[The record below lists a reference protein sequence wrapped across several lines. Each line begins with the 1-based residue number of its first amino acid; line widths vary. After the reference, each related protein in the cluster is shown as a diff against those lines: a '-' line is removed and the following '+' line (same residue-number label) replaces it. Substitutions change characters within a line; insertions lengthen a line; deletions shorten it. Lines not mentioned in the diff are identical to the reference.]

1 MAFTATSVRKKRNVH
16 IKRFI
21 SIAAKGHAY
30 YYKVMLKI
38 FIFASGMEK
47 FLARRLYGRDEGVKG
62 GSRPAIIIATAGI
75 AVGLAVMILTLAVT
89 RGFKSQIRDK
99 VMGFSQHITVTNSF
113 VGMGVVEDPVTCTD
127 SIFRALTDQELVER
141 VQPYVNKPCIIRT
154 EEAFHGFMLKGI
166 NADYDRTFLN
176 QYMQEGGFP
185 ELQDSIGSNW
195 IILSRT
201 IADMLGLEVGSRA
214 DVYFM
219 QNQVRIRR
227 LTVTGIYETGFLEY
241 DRMFG
246 ISELALMQRLNEW
259 SADEYTGLEIR
270 LTDYHR
276 IDEGYGQVRDVMNE
290 LEKINDED
298 YLVQTMYDTHSGLFA
313 WLDVLDLNV
322 WIILA
327 LMLGIA
333 GFTMISGLL
342 IIIFER
348 TATIGTL
355 KSLGASNK
363 TVRRVFL
370 RLASYIIIKGM
381 VIGNVAGIAICLVQ
395 QWFRIIPLDP
405 ANYYLDSVP
414 MQVGLGWLIILNVVM
429 FILSMLMM
437 LIPSAVISRIVP
449 SKSIR
454 FE

>member
-1 MAFTATSVRKKRNVH
+1 
-16 IKRFI
+16 
-21 SIAAKGHAY
+21 
-30 YYKVMLKI
+30 
-38 FIFASGMEK
+38 MEK

-75 AVGLAVMILTLAVT
+75 AVGLMVMILTMSVT
-89 RGFKSQIRDK
+89 RGFKCQIRDK
-99 VMGFSQHITVTNSF
+99 VMGFSQHITVTNTY
-113 VGMGVVEDPVTCTD
+113 VGMGIIEDPVTCTD
-127 SIFRALTDQELVER
+127 SAFKALSNLELVER
-141 VQPYVNKPCIIRT
+141 VQPFVNKPCIVRT
-154 EEAFHGFMLKGI
+154 DEAFHGFMLKGI
-166 NADYDRTFLN
+166 DANYDRTFLN
-176 QYMQEGGFP
+176 QYMLEGGFP
-185 ELQDSIGSNW
+185 ELQDSLGSNW

-201 IADMLGLEVGSRA
+201 IADMLGLEVGSKA

-246 ISELALMQRLNEW
+246 VSELALLQRLNEW
-259 SADEYTGLEIR
+259 TPDEYTGLEIR
-270 LTDYHR
+270 LKDYQR
-276 IDEGYGQVRDVMNE
+276 IDDGYSQVRGVMNE
-290 LEKINDED
+290 LESINDED

-355 KSLGASNK
+355 KSMGASNS
-363 TVRRVFL
+363 TVRKVFL

-381 VIGNVAGIAICLVQ
+381 AIGNVVGIVICFVQ
-395 QWFRIIPLDP
+395 QWFHIIPLDP

-414 MQVGLGWLIILNVVM
+414 MQIGLGWLIILNVVM

>member
-1 MAFTATSVRKKRNVH
+1 
-16 IKRFI
+16 
-21 SIAAKGHAY
+21 
-30 YYKVMLKI
+30 
-38 FIFASGMEK
+38 
-47 FLARRLYGRDEGVKG
+47 
-62 GSRPAIIIATAGI
+62 
-75 AVGLAVMILTLAVT
+75 MILTLAIT

-99 VMGFSQHITVTNSF
+99 VMGFSQHITVTNSR
-113 VGMGVVEDPVTCTD
+113 VGLGVVEDPVTCTD
-127 SIFRALTDQELVER
+127 ASMDSLLEQDLVVR
-141 VQPYVNKPCIIRT
+141 VQPYINKPCIIRT
-154 EEAFHGFMLKGI
+154 DEAFHGFMLKGI
-166 NADYDRTFLN
+166 GPDYDRTFLN
-176 QYMQEGGFP
+176 SYMVRGGFP
-185 ELQDSIGSNW
+185 EPQDSLGNNW
-195 IILSRT
+195 VILSKT
-201 IADMLGLEVGSRA
+201 IADMLGLDVGSKA

-246 ISELALMQRLNEW
+246 ISELRLLQRLNDWEPYEF
-259 SADEYTGLEIR
+259 SGLEIG
-270 LTDYHR
+270 LKSVNDV
-276 IDEGYGQVRDVMNE
+276 DDGYSQVREVMNDIE
-290 LEKINDED
+290 AQTGED
-298 YLVQTMYDTHSGLFA
+298 YLVRTLYDTHSGLFA
-313 WLDVLDLNV
+313 WLEVLDLNV

-363 TVRRVFL
+363 TVRKIFL
-370 RLASYIIIKGM
+370 RLASYIILKGM
-381 VIGNVAGIAICLVQ
+381 LIGNAVGIVLCLVQ
-395 QWFRIIPLDP
+395 QWFHLLPLDP

-414 MQVGLGWLIILNVVM
+414 MQLGAGWLIILNVTM
-429 FILSMLMM
+429 FLLSMLMM
-437 LIPSAVISRIVP
+437 LLPSAVISRIVP

>member
-1 MAFTATSVRKKRNVH
+1 
-16 IKRFI
+16 
-21 SIAAKGHAY
+21 
-30 YYKVMLKI
+30 
-38 FIFASGMEK
+38 MEK

-75 AVGLAVMILTLAVT
+75 AVGLMVMILTMSVT

-99 VMGFSQHITVTNSF
+99 VMGFSQHITVTNTY
-113 VGMGVVEDPVTCTD
+113 VGMGIVEDPVTCTD
-127 SIFRALTDQELVER
+127 SAFKVLSDLELVER
-141 VQPYVNKPCIIRT
+141 VQPFVNKPCIVRT
-154 EEAFHGFMLKGI
+154 DEAFHGFMLKGI
-166 NADYDRTFLN
+166 DANYDRTFLN

-185 ELQDSIGSNW
+185 ELQDSLGSNW

-201 IADMLGLEVGSRA
+201 IADMLGLKVGSKA

-246 ISELALMQRLNEW
+246 VSELALLQRLNEW
-259 SADEYTGLEIR
+259 TPDEYTGLEIR
-270 LTDYHR
+270 LKDYQR
-276 IDEGYGQVRDVMNE
+276 IDDGYSQVRGVMNE
-290 LEKINDED
+290 LESINDED

-355 KSLGASNK
+355 KSMGASNS
-363 TVRRVFL
+363 TVRKVFL

-381 VIGNVAGIAICLVQ
+381 AIGNVVGIVICFVQ
-395 QWFRIIPLDP
+395 QWFHIIPLDP

-414 MQVGLGWLIILNVVM
+414 MQIGLGWLIILNVVM

>member
-1 MAFTATSVRKKRNVH
+1 MHTLAKCVHVFAVKQAKIAFLYTVDNHFELSSRSV
-16 IKRFI
+16 
-21 SIAAKGHAY
+21 
-30 YYKVMLKI
+30 
-38 FIFASGMEK
+38 MER
-47 FLARRLYGRDEGVKG
+47 FLAKRLYGRDEGVKG

-99 VMGFSQHITVTNSF
+99 VMGFSQHITVTNEY
-113 VGMGVVEDPVTCTD
+113 VGMGIVEDPLICTD
-127 SIFRALTDQELVER
+127 STFNALLGQELIER
-141 VQPYVNKPCIIRT
+141 VQPYVNKPCIVRT
-154 EEAFHGFMLKGI
+154 DEAFHGFMLKGI
-166 NADYDRTFLN
+166 NQDYDRTFLN
-176 QYMQEGGFP
+176 SYMVRGGFP
-185 ELQDSIGSNW
+185 EPGDSVGNNW
-195 IILSRT
+195 IVLSRS
-201 IADMLGLEVGSRA
+201 IADMLGLDVGARA

-219 QNQVRIRR
+219 QSQVRMRR

-246 ISELALMQRLNEW
+246 VSELRLLQRLNEW
-259 SADEYTGLEIR
+259 DADEYSGLEIR
-270 LTDYHR
+270 LTDYRR
-276 IDEGYGQVRDVMNE
+276 IDEGYGQVRDVINRLEETTNE
-290 LEKINDED
+290 DF
-298 YLVQTMYDTHSGLFA
+298 LVQTMYDTHSGLFA

-322 WIILA
+322 WIILT

-363 TVRRVFL
+363 TVRKIFL

-381 VIGNVAGIAICLVQ
+381 VIGNVSAIIICLIQ
-395 QWFRIIPLDP
+395 QWFHVLPLDP

-414 MQVGLGWLIILNVVM
+414 MQLGLDWLVILNVVM
-429 FILSMLMM
+429 FVLSMLMM

>member
-1 MAFTATSVRKKRNVH
+1 
-16 IKRFI
+16 
-21 SIAAKGHAY
+21 
-30 YYKVMLKI
+30 
-38 FIFASGMEK
+38 MEK

-62 GSRPAIIIATAGI
+62 GSRPAIIIATTGI
-75 AVGLAVMILTLAVT
+75 AVGLVVMILTLAVT
-89 RGFKSQIRDK
+89 RGFKSQVRDK
-99 VMGFSQHITVTNSF
+99 VMGFSQHITVTNYYAGLST
-113 VGMGVVEDPVTCTD
+113 VEDPVPCTD
-127 SIFRALTDQELVER
+127 STMYALLSQSLIER
-141 VQPYVNKPCIIRT
+141 VQPYVSKPCIIRT
-154 EEAFHGFMLKGI
+154 QEAFHGFMLKGI

-176 QYMQEGGFP
+176 RYMVRGGFP
-185 ELQDSIGSNW
+185 QPQDSLGNNW
-195 IILSRT
+195 IVLSRA
-201 IADMLGLEVGSRA
+201 IADMLGLDVDAKA

-219 QNQVRIRR
+219 QDQVRIRR

-246 ISELALMQRLNEW
+246 ITELQLLQRLNGWEPY
-259 SADEYTGLEIR
+259 EYSGLEIG
-270 LTDYHR
+270 LTDVR
-276 IDEGYGQVRDVMNE
+276 KVDDGYGQVRDVINV
-290 LEKINDED
+290 LEKQTDESF
-298 YLVQTMYDTHSGLFA
+298 LVQTLYDTHSGLFA

-363 TVRRVFL
+363 TVRGVFM
-370 RLASYIIIKGM
+370 RLASFIILKGM
-381 VIGNVAGIAICLVQ
+381 VIGNLVGVIICLVQ
-395 QWFRIIPLDP
+395 QWFHIIPLDP

-414 MQVGLGWLIILNVVM
+414 MQLGAGWFIILNIVM
-429 FILSMLMM
+429 FLLSMLMM
-437 LIPSAVISRIVP
+437 LIPCAVISRIVP

>member
-1 MAFTATSVRKKRNVH
+1 
-16 IKRFI
+16 
-21 SIAAKGHAY
+21 
-30 YYKVMLKI
+30 
-38 FIFASGMEK
+38 MEK

-99 VMGFSQHITVTNSF
+99 VMGFSQHITVTNLR
-113 VGMGVVEDPVTCTD
+113 VGMGTVEEPVPCTD
-127 SIFRALTDQELVER
+127 STFQALLSLSLVER
-141 VQPYVNKPCIIRT
+141 VQPYVSDPCIVRT
-154 EEAFHGFMLKGI
+154 SEAFHGFILKGV
-166 NADYDRTFLN
+166 NEAYDRSFLN
-176 QYMQEGGFP
+176 QYMIQGGFP
-185 ELQDSIGSNW
+185 QPQDSLGNNW

-201 IADMLGLEVGSRA
+201 ISDMLGLEVGSKA

-219 QNQVRIRR
+219 QGQVRLRR

-246 ISELALMQRLNEW
+246 VTELLLLQRLNDWEPY
-259 SADEYTGLEIR
+259 EYSGLEIG
-270 LTDYHR
+270 LTDFHKT
-276 IDEGYGQVRDVMNE
+276 DEGYLQVRDAMDS
-290 LEKINDED
+290 LEEQTDED

-313 WLDVLDLNV
+313 WLDVLDMNV

-355 KSLGASNK
+355 KSLGASNNV
-363 TVRRVFL
+363 VRGIFM
-370 RLASYIIIKGM
+370 RLASYIILKGM
-381 VIGNVAGIAICLVQ
+381 VIGNLAGLLICLVQ
-395 QWFRIIPLDP
+395 QWFHIVPLDP

-414 MQVGLGWLIILNVVM
+414 MQVGLGWLVILNVVM
-429 FILSMLMM
+429 FVLSMLMM
-437 LIPSAVISRIVP
+437 LIPSAVISRILP

>member
-1 MAFTATSVRKKRNVH
+1 
-16 IKRFI
+16 
-21 SIAAKGHAY
+21 
-30 YYKVMLKI
+30 
-38 FIFASGMEK
+38 MEK

-75 AVGLAVMILTLAVT
+75 AVGLAVMIMTMAVT

-99 VMGFSQHITVTNSF
+99 VMGFSQHITVTNSR
-113 VGMGVVEDPVTCTD
+113 VGMGAVEDPIVCTD
-127 SIFRALTDQELVER
+127 STFNALLGQELIVK

-154 EEAFHGFMLKGI
+154 DEAFHGFMLKGI

-176 QYMQEGGFP
+176 SYMLCGGFP
-185 ELQDSIGSNW
+185 EHLDSLGSNW
-195 IILSRT
+195 IVLSRS
-201 IADMLGLEVGSRA
+201 IADMLGLEVGSKV

-219 QNQVRIRR
+219 QSQVRIRR

-246 ISELALMQRLNEW
+246 ISELSLLQRLNDW
-259 SADEYTGLEIR
+259 TIDEYSGLEIGLSDTR
-270 LTDYHR
+270 R
-276 IDEGYGQVRDVMNE
+276 IDEGYGQVRDVINE
-290 LEKINDED
+290 LENNTNEA
-298 YLVQTMYDTHSGLFA
+298 YLVQTIYDTHSGLFA

-327 LMLGIA
+327 LMMGIA

-355 KSLGASNK
+355 KSMGASNK
-363 TVRRVFL
+363 TVRAVFM

-381 VIGNVAGIAICLVQ
+381 VIGNVAAIVICLVQ
-395 QWFRIIPLDP
+395 QWFHIIPLDP

-414 MQVGLGWLIILNVVM
+414 MQVGIGWLAILNVVM

>member
-1 MAFTATSVRKKRNVH
+1 MTVLSLITIWCGAVSPF
-16 IKRFI
+16 
-21 SIAAKGHAY
+21 
-30 YYKVMLKI
+30 
-38 FIFASGMEK
+38 
-47 FLARRLYGRDEGVKG
+47 RR
-62 GSRPAIIIATAGI
+62 
-75 AVGLAVMILTLAVT
+75 
-89 RGFKSQIRDK
+89 
-99 VMGFSQHITVTNSF
+99 
-113 VGMGVVEDPVTCTD
+113 
-127 SIFRALTDQELVER
+127 
-141 VQPYVNKPCIIRT
+141 
-154 EEAFHGFMLKGI
+154 
-166 NADYDRTFLN
+166 
-176 QYMQEGGFP
+176 
-185 ELQDSIGSNW
+185 
-195 IILSRT
+195 ILSATTWIVLSRS
-201 IADMLGLEVGSRA
+201 IADMLGLDVGSRA

-219 QNQVRIRR
+219 QNQVRMRR

-246 ISELALMQRLNEW
+246 ICELALLQRINEW
-259 SADEYTGLEIR
+259 SPDEYSGIEIR
-270 LTDYHR
+270 LNDASRMDY
-276 IDEGYGQVRDVMNE
+276 GYGQVREVLVE
-290 LEKINDED
+290 LEKKTGED

-355 KSLGASNK
+355 KSMGASNGC
-363 TVRRVFL
+363 VRSIFM

-381 VIGNVAGIAICLVQ
+381 VIGTVVGILICLVQ
-395 QWFRIIPLDP
+395 QWFHLIPLDP

-414 MQVGLGWLIILNVVM
+414 MQVGLGWLVILNVVM

-437 LIPSAVISRIVP
+437 PIPCAVISRIVP

>member
-1 MAFTATSVRKKRNVH
+1 
-16 IKRFI
+16 
-21 SIAAKGHAY
+21 
-30 YYKVMLKI
+30 
-38 FIFASGMEK
+38 MEK

-75 AVGLAVMILTLAVT
+75 AVGLAVMILTLAIT

-99 VMGFSQHITVTNSF
+99 VMGFSQHITVTNSR
-113 VGMGVVEDPVTCTD
+113 VGLGVIEDPVVCMD
-127 SIFRALTDQELVER
+127 STIDALLDKSVIVH
-141 VQPYVNKPCIIRT
+141 VQPYVNIPCIIRT
-154 EEAFHGFMLKGI
+154 QEAFHGFMLKGI
-166 NADYDRTFLN
+166 GADYDRTFLSH
-176 QYMQEGGFP
+176 YMLRGGFP
-185 ELQDSIGSNW
+185 EPQDSLGNNW
-195 IILSRT
+195 IVLSRN
-201 IADMLGLEVGSRA
+201 IAGMLGLDVGSKA

-219 QNQVRIRR
+219 QSQVRIRR

-246 ISELALMQRLNEW
+246 ITEMKLLQRLNDWEPY
-259 SADEYTGLEIR
+259 EYSGLEIG
-270 LTDYHR
+270 LTDVSKV
-276 IDEGYGQVRDVMNE
+276 DEGYGQVRDVINE
-290 LEKINDED
+290 IERQTGDD
-298 YLVQTMYDTHSGLFA
+298 FLVRTLYDTHSGLFA

-348 TATIGTL
+348 TATIGML
-355 KSLGASNK
+355 KSMGASNR
-363 TVRRVFL
+363 TVRRIFM
-370 RLASYIIIKGM
+370 RLASYIILKGM
-381 VIGNVAGIAICLVQ
+381 AIGDIVGIVICLVQ
-395 QWFRIIPLDP
+395 QWFHILPLDP

-414 MQVGLGWLIILNVVM
+414 MQVGAGWLVILNVTM
-429 FILSMLMM
+429 FLLSMLMM
-437 LIPSAVISRIVP
+437 LLPCAVISRIVP

>member
-1 MAFTATSVRKKRNVH
+1 
-16 IKRFI
+16 
-21 SIAAKGHAY
+21 
-30 YYKVMLKI
+30 
-38 FIFASGMEK
+38 
-47 FLARRLYGRDEGVKG
+47 
-62 GSRPAIIIATAGI
+62 
-75 AVGLAVMILTLAVT
+75 
-89 RGFKSQIRDK
+89 
-99 VMGFSQHITVTNSF
+99 
-113 VGMGVVEDPVTCTD
+113 
-127 SIFRALTDQELVER
+127 
-141 VQPYVNKPCIIRT
+141 
-154 EEAFHGFMLKGI
+154 
-166 NADYDRTFLN
+166 
-176 QYMQEGGFP
+176 
-185 ELQDSIGSNW
+185 
-195 IILSRT
+195 
-201 IADMLGLEVGSRA
+201 MLGLEVGSKA

-246 ISELALMQRLNEW
+246 VSELALLQRLNEW
-259 SADEYTGLEIR
+259 TPDEYTGLEIR
-270 LTDYHR
+270 LKDYQR
-276 IDEGYGQVRDVMNE
+276 IDDGYSQVRGVMNE
-290 LEKINDED
+290 LESINDED

-355 KSLGASNK
+355 KSMGASNS
-363 TVRRVFL
+363 TVRKVFL

-381 VIGNVAGIAICLVQ
+381 AIGNVVGIVICFVQ
-395 QWFRIIPLDP
+395 QWFHIIPLDP

-414 MQVGLGWLIILNVVM
+414 MQIGLGWLIILNVVM

>member
-1 MAFTATSVRKKRNVH
+1 
-16 IKRFI
+16 
-21 SIAAKGHAY
+21 
-30 YYKVMLKI
+30 
-38 FIFASGMEK
+38 MEK

-75 AVGLAVMILTLAVT
+75 AVGLMVMILTMSVT

-99 VMGFSQHITVTNSF
+99 VMGFSQHITVTNTY
-113 VGMGVVEDPVTCTD
+113 VGMGIIEDPVTCTD
-127 SIFRALTDQELVER
+127 SAFKALSDLELVER
-141 VQPYVNKPCIIRT
+141 VQPFVNKPCIVRT
-154 EEAFHGFMLKGI
+154 DEAFHGFMLKGI
-166 NADYDRTFLN
+166 DANYDRTFLN
-176 QYMQEGGFP
+176 QYMLEGGFP
-185 ELQDSIGSNW
+185 ELQDSLGSNW

-201 IADMLGLEVGSRA
+201 IADMLGLEVGSKA

-246 ISELALMQRLNEW
+246 VSELALLQRLNEW
-259 SADEYTGLEIR
+259 TPDEYTGLEIR
-270 LTDYHR
+270 LKDYQR
-276 IDEGYGQVRDVMNE
+276 IDDGYSQVRGVMNE
-290 LEKINDED
+290 LESINDED

-355 KSLGASNK
+355 KSMGASNS
-363 TVRRVFL
+363 TVRKVFL

-381 VIGNVAGIAICLVQ
+381 AIGNVVGIVICFVQ
-395 QWFRIIPLDP
+395 QWFHIIPLDP

-414 MQVGLGWLIILNVVM
+414 MQIGLGWLIILNVVM

>member
-1 MAFTATSVRKKRNVH
+1 
-16 IKRFI
+16 
-21 SIAAKGHAY
+21 
-30 YYKVMLKI
+30 
-38 FIFASGMEK
+38 MEK

-62 GSRPAIIIATAGI
+62 GSRPAIIIATTGI
-75 AVGLAVMILTLAVT
+75 AVGLTVMILTLAIT
-89 RGFKSQIRDK
+89 RGFKGQIRDK
-99 VMGFSQHITVTNSF
+99 VMGFSQHITVTNSR
-113 VGMGVVEDPVTCTD
+113 VGMGVVEDPVTCND
-127 SIFRALTDQELVER
+127 AAMRALEEQELVER
-141 VQPYVNKPCIIRT
+141 VQPYINKPCIIRT
-154 EEAFHGFMLKGI
+154 DEAFHGFMLKGI
-166 NADYDRTFLN
+166 GPEYDRTFLN
-176 QYMQEGGFP
+176 NYMVSGGFP
-185 ELQDSIGSNW
+185 EPGDSVGSNW
-195 IILSRT
+195 VVLSRT

-219 QNQVRIRR
+219 QSQVRIRR

-246 ISELALMQRLNEW
+246 ISELRLLQRLNDWE
-259 SADEYTGLEIR
+259 SYEYSGLEIG
-270 LTDYHR
+270 LTSVNKVED
-276 IDEGYGQVRDVMNE
+276 GYFQVREV
-290 LEKINDED
+290 INDLEDLTGED
-298 YLVQTMYDTHSGLFA
+298 YLVRTMYDINSGLFA
-313 WLDVLDLNV
+313 WLEVLDLNV

-355 KSLGASNK
+355 KSMGASNK
-363 TVRRVFL
+363 TVRKIFL

-381 VIGNVAGIAICLVQ
+381 VIGNVVGIAICLIQ
-395 QWFRIIPLDP
+395 QWFHLFPLDP

-414 MQVGLGWLIILNVVM
+414 MQLGAGWLIILNVTM
-429 FILSMLMM
+429 FLLSMLMM
-437 LIPSAVISRIVP
+437 LLPSAVISRIVP

>member
-1 MAFTATSVRKKRNVH
+1 
-16 IKRFI
+16 
-21 SIAAKGHAY
+21 
-30 YYKVMLKI
+30 
-38 FIFASGMEK
+38 MEK

-75 AVGLAVMILTLAVT
+75 AVGLTVMILTLAIT

-99 VMGFSQHITVTNSF
+99 VMGFSQHITVTNAY
-113 VGMGVVEDPVTCTD
+113 VGMGIIEDPVTCTD
-127 SIFRALTDQELVER
+127 SAFKALSDLELVER
-141 VQPYVNKPCIIRT
+141 VQPFVNKPCIVRT
-154 EEAFHGFMLKGI
+154 DEAFHGFMLKGI
-166 NADYDRTFLN
+166 DANYDRTFLN
-176 QYMQEGGFP
+176 QYMLEGGFP
-185 ELQDSIGSNW
+185 ELQDSLGSNW

-201 IADMLGLEVGSRA
+201 IADMLGLEVGSKA

-246 ISELALMQRLNEW
+246 VSELALLQRLNEW
-259 SADEYTGLEIR
+259 TPDEYTGLEIR
-270 LTDYHR
+270 LKDYQR
-276 IDEGYGQVRDVMNE
+276 IDDGYSQVRGVMNE
-290 LEKINDED
+290 LESINDED

-355 KSLGASNK
+355 KSMGASNS
-363 TVRRVFL
+363 TVRKVFL

-381 VIGNVAGIAICLVQ
+381 AIGNVVGIVICFVQ
-395 QWFRIIPLDP
+395 QWFHIIPLDP

-414 MQVGLGWLIILNVVM
+414 MQIGLGWLIILNVVM

>member
-1 MAFTATSVRKKRNVH
+1 
-16 IKRFI
+16 
-21 SIAAKGHAY
+21 
-30 YYKVMLKI
+30 
-38 FIFASGMEK
+38 MEK

-75 AVGLAVMILTLAVT
+75 AVGLMVMILTMSVT

-99 VMGFSQHITVTNSF
+99 VMGFSQHITVTNAY
-113 VGMGVVEDPVTCTD
+113 VGMGIIEDPVTCTD
-127 SIFRALTDQELVER
+127 SAFKALSDLELVEC
-141 VQPYVNKPCIIRT
+141 VQTFVNKPCIVRT
-154 EEAFHGFMLKGI
+154 DEAFHGFMLKGI
-166 NADYDRTFLN
+166 DANYDRTFLN
-176 QYMQEGGFP
+176 QYMLEGGFP
-185 ELQDSIGSNW
+185 ELQDSLGSNW

-201 IADMLGLEVGSRA
+201 IADMLGLEVGSKA

-246 ISELALMQRLNEW
+246 VSELALLQRLNEW
-259 SADEYTGLEIR
+259 TPDEYTGLEIR
-270 LTDYHR
+270 LKDYQR
-276 IDEGYGQVRDVMNE
+276 IDDGYSQVRGVMNE
-290 LEKINDED
+290 LESINDED

-355 KSLGASNK
+355 KSMGASNS
-363 TVRRVFL
+363 TVRKVFL
-370 RLASYIIIKGM
+370 RLASDIIIKGM
-381 VIGNVAGIAICLVQ
+381 AIGNVVGIVICFVQ
-395 QWFRIIPLDP
+395 QWFHIIPLDP

-414 MQVGLGWLIILNVVM
+414 MQIGLGWLIILNVVM

>member
-1 MAFTATSVRKKRNVH
+1 
-16 IKRFI
+16 
-21 SIAAKGHAY
+21 
-30 YYKVMLKI
+30 
-38 FIFASGMEK
+38 MEK

-75 AVGLAVMILTLAVT
+75 AVGLAVMIITMAIT

-99 VMGFSQHITVTNSF
+99 VMGFSQHITVTNAY
-113 VGMGVVEDPVTCTD
+113 VGMGVVEDPITCTD
-127 SIFRALTDQELVER
+127 STFNALLNQELIEK

-154 EEAFHGFMLKGI
+154 DEAFHGFMLKGI
-166 NADYDRTFLN
+166 NADYDRSFLN
-176 QYMQEGGFP
+176 RYMVSGGFP
-185 ELQDSIGSNW
+185 NAQDSLGNNW
-195 IILSRT
+195 IVLSRP
-201 IADMLGLEVGSRA
+201 IADMLSLNVGSKA

-219 QNQVRIRR
+219 QSQVRIRR

-246 ISELALMQRLNEW
+246 ISELALLQRLNEW
-259 SADEYTGLEIR
+259 TPDEYSGLEIG
-270 LTDYHR
+270 LSDYTR
-276 IDEGYGQVRDVMNE
+276 IDDGYSQVRDVINE
-290 LEKINDED
+290 LEKTSGED
-298 YLVQTMYDTHSGLFA
+298 FLVQTMYDTHSGLFA

-327 LMLGIA
+327 LMMGIA

-355 KSLGASNK
+355 KSMGASNR
-363 TVRRVFL
+363 TVRKIFL
-370 RLASYIIIKGM
+370 RLASYIILKGM
-381 VIGNVAGIAICLVQ
+381 AIGNVVAIVICLVQ
-395 QWFRIIPLDP
+395 QWFHLLPLDP

-414 MQVGLGWLIILNVVM
+414 MQVGVGWMVALNVIM
-429 FILSMLMM
+429 FMLSMLMM

>member
-1 MAFTATSVRKKRNVH
+1 
-16 IKRFI
+16 
-21 SIAAKGHAY
+21 
-30 YYKVMLKI
+30 
-38 FIFASGMEK
+38 MEK

-62 GSRPAIIIATAGI
+62 GSRPAIIIATTGI
-75 AVGLAVMILTLAVT
+75 AVGLTVMILTLAIT

-99 VMGFSQHITVTNSF
+99 VMGFSQHITVTNSR
-113 VGMGVVEDPVTCTD
+113 VGLGAVEDPVTCD
-127 SIFRALTDQELVER
+127 ESAMNALLAQDLVER
-141 VQPYVNKPCIIRT
+141 VQPYINKPCIIRT
-154 EEAFHGFMLKGI
+154 DEAFHGFMLKGI
-166 NADYDRTFLN
+166 GPDYDRTFLN
-176 QYMQEGGFP
+176 SYMVRGGFP
-185 ELQDSIGSNW
+185 EPQDSLGNNW
-195 IILSRT
+195 VVLSRN
-201 IADMLGLEVGSRA
+201 IADMLGLDVGTRA

-219 QNQVRIRR
+219 QSQVRIRR

-246 ISELALMQRLNEW
+246 IAELQLLQRLNDWEPY
-259 SADEYTGLEIR
+259 EYSGLEIG
-270 LTDYHR
+270 LTSVERVD
-276 IDEGYGQVRDVMNE
+276 DGYSQVRDVMND
-290 LEKINDED
+290 LEEETGED
-298 YLVQTMYDTHSGLFA
+298 YLVRTLYDTHSGLFA
-313 WLDVLDLNV
+313 WLEVLDLNV

-363 TVRRVFL
+363 TVRKIFL
-370 RLASYIIIKGM
+370 RLASYIILKGM
-381 VIGNVAGIAICLVQ
+381 LIGNAIGIVLCLLQ
-395 QWFRIIPLDP
+395 QWFHLFPLDP

-414 MQVGLGWLIILNVVM
+414 MQLGAGWLIILNVTM
-429 FILSMLMM
+429 FLLSMLMM
-437 LIPSAVISRIVP
+437 LLPSAVISRIVP

>member
-1 MAFTATSVRKKRNVH
+1 
-16 IKRFI
+16 
-21 SIAAKGHAY
+21 
-30 YYKVMLKI
+30 
-38 FIFASGMEK
+38 MEK

-75 AVGLAVMILTLAVT
+75 AVGLAVMILTMAVT
-89 RGFKSQIRDK
+89 RGFKGQIRDK
-99 VMGFSQHITVTNSF
+99 VMGFSQHITVTNYH

-127 SIFRALTDQELVER
+127 STVNALLAQSLIER

-154 EEAFHGFMLKGI
+154 DEAFHGFMLKGI
-166 NADYDRTFLN
+166 GPDYDRTFLN
-176 QYMQEGGFP
+176 RYMLRGGFP
-185 ELQDSIGSNW
+185 EPQDSLGNNW
-195 IILSRT
+195 IVLSRT
-201 IADMLGLEVGSRA
+201 ISDMLGLDIGSKA

-219 QNQVRIRR
+219 QSQVRIRR

-246 ISELALMQRLNEW
+246 ISELQMLQRLNEW
-259 SADEYTGLEIR
+259 EPYEYSGLEIG
-270 LTDYHR
+270 LTDVDR
-276 IDEGYGQVRDVMNE
+276 IDDGYGQVREVINA
-290 LEKINDED
+290 LEEQTKED
-298 YLVQTMYDTHSGLFA
+298 YLVQTLYDTHSGLFA

-355 KSLGASNK
+355 KSMGASNK
-363 TVRRVFL
+363 TVRKIFL
-370 RLASYIIIKGM
+370 RLASYIILKGM
-381 VIGNVAGIAICLVQ
+381 VIGNVVGIIICLVQ
-395 QWFRIIPLDP
+395 QWFHILPLDP

-414 MQVGLGWLIILNVVM
+414 MQIGIGWLIILNVVM
-429 FILSMLMM
+429 FLLSMLMM
-437 LIPSAVISRIVP
+437 LLPSAVISRIVP

>member
-1 MAFTATSVRKKRNVH
+1 
-16 IKRFI
+16 
-21 SIAAKGHAY
+21 
-30 YYKVMLKI
+30 
-38 FIFASGMEK
+38 MER
-47 FLARRLYGRDEGVKG
+47 FLAKRLYGRDEGVKG
-62 GSRPAIIIATAGI
+62 GSRPAIIIATLGI
-75 AVGLAVMILTLAVT
+75 AVGLAVMIITMAVT

-99 VMGFSQHITVTNSF
+99 VMGFSQHITVSNYY
-113 VGMGVVEDPVTCTD
+113 VGMGLVEDPITCTD
-127 SIFRALTDQELVER
+127 STMNALLAKSLIER
-141 VQPYVNKPCIIRT
+141 IQPYVNKSCIIRT
-154 EEAFHGFMLKGI
+154 DEAFHGFMLKGI

-176 QYMQEGGFP
+176 KYMQRGGFP
-185 ELQDSIGSNW
+185 EPQDSLGSNW

-201 IADMLGLEVGSRA
+201 IANMLGLDVGSKA

-219 QNQVRIRR
+219 QEQVRMRR
-227 LTVTGIYETGFLEY
+227 LTVTGIYETGFIEY

-246 ISELALMQRLNEW
+246 ITELQLLQRLNDWEQDQY
-259 SADEYTGLEIR
+259 SGLEIC
-270 LTDYHR
+270 LTDVDKIAY
-276 IDEGYGQVRDVMNE
+276 GYGQVREVLVE
-290 LEKINDED
+290 LEKQTDED

-327 LMLGIA
+327 LMIGIA
-333 GFTMISGLL
+333 VFSMISGLL

-355 KSLGASNK
+355 KSMGASNGM
-363 TVRRVFL
+363 VRGIFM

-381 VIGNVAGIAICLVQ
+381 VIGNIAGLVICLTQ

-429 FILSMLMM
+429 FTVSMLMM
-437 LIPSAVISRIVP
+437 LIPCMVISRILP

>member
-1 MAFTATSVRKKRNVH
+1 
-16 IKRFI
+16 
-21 SIAAKGHAY
+21 
-30 YYKVMLKI
+30 
-38 FIFASGMEK
+38 MEK

-154 EEAFHGFMLKGI
+154 EEAFHSFMLKGI

-185 ELQDSIGSNW
+185 EPQDSIGSNW

-298 YLVQTMYDTHSGLFA
+298 YLVQTMYDTHSGLFV

>member
-1 MAFTATSVRKKRNVH
+1 
-16 IKRFI
+16 
-21 SIAAKGHAY
+21 
-30 YYKVMLKI
+30 
-38 FIFASGMEK
+38 MEK

-75 AVGLAVMILTLAVT
+75 AVGLMVMILTMSVT

-99 VMGFSQHITVTNSF
+99 VMGFSQHITVTNAY
-113 VGMGVVEDPVTCTD
+113 VGMGIIEDPVTCTD
-127 SIFRALTDQELVER
+127 SAFKALSDLELVER
-141 VQPYVNKPCIIRT
+141 VQPFVNKPCIVRT
-154 EEAFHGFMLKGI
+154 DEAFHGFMLKGI
-166 NADYDRTFLN
+166 DANYDRTFLN
-176 QYMQEGGFP
+176 QYMLEGGFP
-185 ELQDSIGSNW
+185 ELQDSLGSNW

-201 IADMLGLEVGSRA
+201 IADMLGLEVGSKA

-246 ISELALMQRLNEW
+246 VSELALLQRLNEW
-259 SADEYTGLEIR
+259 TPDEYTGLEIR
-270 LTDYHR
+270 LKDYQR
-276 IDEGYGQVRDVMNE
+276 IDDGYSQVRGVMNE
-290 LEKINDED
+290 LESINDED

-348 TATIGTL
+348 IATIGTL
-355 KSLGASNK
+355 KSMGASNS
-363 TVRRVFL
+363 TVRKVFL

-381 VIGNVAGIAICLVQ
+381 AIGNVVGIVICFVQ
-395 QWFRIIPLDP
+395 QWFHIIPLDP

-414 MQVGLGWLIILNVVM
+414 MQIGLGWLIILNVVM

>member
-1 MAFTATSVRKKRNVH
+1 
-16 IKRFI
+16 
-21 SIAAKGHAY
+21 
-30 YYKVMLKI
+30 
-38 FIFASGMEK
+38 MEK
-47 FLARRLYGRDEGVKG
+47 FLARRLYGRDEGVRG

-75 AVGLAVMILTLAVT
+75 AVGLTVMILTLAIT

-99 VMGFSQHITVTNSF
+99 VMGFSQHITVTNSR
-113 VGMGVVEDPVTCTD
+113 VGLGVVEDPVTCNAD
-127 SIFRALTDQELVER
+127 AMNSLMAQDLVVH
-141 VQPYVNKPCIIRT
+141 VQPYINKPCIIRT
-154 EEAFHGFMLKGI
+154 DEAFHGFMLKGI
-166 NADYDRTFLN
+166 GPDYDRTFLN
-176 QYMQEGGFP
+176 NYMVRGGFP
-185 ELQDSIGSNW
+185 EPKDSQGNNW
-195 IILSRT
+195 VVLSRN
-201 IADMLGLEVGSRA
+201 IADMLGLDVGSKA

-246 ISELALMQRLNEW
+246 IAELQLLQRLNDWEPY
-259 SADEYTGLEIR
+259 EYSGLEIG
-270 LTDYHR
+270 LTSVDR
-276 IDEGYGQVRDVMNE
+276 VDDGYSQVRDVMND
-290 LEKINDED
+290 LEEETGED
-298 YLVQTMYDTHSGLFA
+298 YLVRTLYDTHSGLFA
-313 WLDVLDLNV
+313 WLEVLDLNV

-327 LMLGIA
+327 LMMGIA

-348 TATIGTL
+348 TATIGML
-355 KSLGASNK
+355 KSMGASNK
-363 TVRRVFL
+363 TVRKIFL
-370 RLASYIIIKGM
+370 RLASYIILKGM
-381 VIGNVAGIAICLVQ
+381 AIGNAVGIVICLAQ
-395 QWFRIIPLDP
+395 QWFHIFPLDP

>member
-1 MAFTATSVRKKRNVH
+1 
-16 IKRFI
+16 
-21 SIAAKGHAY
+21 
-30 YYKVMLKI
+30 
-38 FIFASGMEK
+38 MER

-99 VMGFSQHITVTNSF
+99 VMGFSQHITVTNYYT
-113 VGMGVVEDPVTCTD
+113 GMGTVEDPITCTD
-127 SIFRALTDQELVER
+127 STMNALIAKSLIER

-154 EEAFHGFMLKGI
+154 DEAFHGFMLKGI
-166 NADYDRTFLN
+166 NSGYDRTFLN
-176 QYMQEGGFP
+176 RYMLSGGFP
-185 ELQDSIGSNW
+185 EPQDSVGNNW

-201 IADMLGLEVGSRA
+201 IADMLGLDVGSKA

-219 QNQVRIRR
+219 QEQVRIRR
-227 LTVTGIYETGFLEY
+227 LTVTGIYETGFVEY

-246 ISELALMQRLNEW
+246 ITELVMLQRLNGWEPDQF
-259 SADEYTGLEIR
+259 SGMEIGV
-270 LTDYHR
+270 TDIGR
-276 IDEGYGQVRDVMNE
+276 IDYGYGQVREVLVE
-290 LEKINDED
+290 LEKRNGED

-327 LMLGIA
+327 LMMGIA

-355 KSLGASNK
+355 KSMGASNRI
-363 TVRRVFL
+363 VRGVFM

-381 VIGNVAGIAICLVQ
+381 LIGNVAGITICLVQ

-414 MQVGLGWLIILNVVM
+414 MQVGVGWLIILNVVM
-429 FILSMLMM
+429 FLLSMLMM
-437 LIPSAVISRIVP
+437 LIPCAVISRVVP

>member
-1 MAFTATSVRKKRNVH
+1 MKR
-16 IKRFI
+16 
-21 SIAAKGHAY
+21 
-30 YYKVMLKI
+30 
-38 FIFASGMEK
+38 

-99 VMGFSQHITVTNSF
+99 VMGFSQHITVTNYH

-127 SIFRALTDQELVER
+127 STFDALLAKSLIER

-154 EEAFHGFMLKGI
+154 DEAFHGFMLKGI
-166 NADYDRTFLN
+166 NAGYDRSFLN
-176 QYMQEGGFP
+176 QYMMSGGFP
-185 ELQDSIGSNW
+185 EPQDSLGNNW
-195 IILSRT
+195 IILSHT
-201 IADMLGLEVGSRA
+201 IADMLGLEVGSKA

-219 QNQVRIRR
+219 QDQVRIRR

-241 DRMFG
+241 DSMFG
-246 ISELALMQRLNEW
+246 ITELALLQRLNEW
-259 SADEYTGLEIR
+259 TPDEYSGLEIR
-270 LTDYHR
+270 LTDYRR
-276 IDEGYGQVRDVMNE
+276 IDDGYGQVRDVINE
-290 LEKINDED
+290 LEKITDED

-355 KSLGASNK
+355 KSMGASND
-363 TVRRVFL
+363 TVRGIFM

-381 VIGNVAGIAICLVQ
+381 VIGNIAGIAICLVQ

-405 ANYYLDSVP
+405 ANYYLDCVP
-414 MQVGLGWLIILNVVM
+414 MQVGLGWLVILNVVM

>member
-1 MAFTATSVRKKRNVH
+1 
-16 IKRFI
+16 
-21 SIAAKGHAY
+21 
-30 YYKVMLKI
+30 
-38 FIFASGMEK
+38 MEK

-89 RGFKSQIRDK
+89 RGFKNQIRDK
-99 VMGFSQHITVTNSF
+99 VMGFSQHITVTNYY
-113 VGMGVVEDPVTCTD
+113 VGMGAVEDPVTCTD
-127 SIFRALTDQELVER
+127 STVNALLSKSLIEH
-141 VQPYVNKPCIIRT
+141 VQPFINKPCIVRT
-154 EEAFHGFMLKGI
+154 NEAFHGFMLKGI
-166 NADYDRTFLN
+166 NEVYDRTFLN
-176 QYMQEGGFP
+176 KYMLRGGFP
-185 ELQDSIGSNW
+185 EPEDSLGNNW

-201 IADMLGLEVGSRA
+201 IADMLGLDVGSRA

-219 QNQVRIRR
+219 QSQVRIRR
-227 LTVTGIYETGFLEY
+227 LTVTGIYDTGFLEY

-246 ISELALMQRLNEW
+246 ITSLNLLQKLNDWEPY
-259 SADEYTGLEIR
+259 EYSGLEIGI
-270 LTDYHR
+270 TD
-276 IDEGYGQVRDVMNE
+276 IDKVDYGYGQVRDVLIGVE
-290 LEKINDED
+290 DKTGED
-298 YLVQTMYDTHSGLFA
+298 YLVQTLYDTHSGLFA

-322 WIILA
+322 WIILT

-348 TATIGTL
+348 TATIGVL
-355 KSLGASNK
+355 KSLGASDK
-363 TVRRVFL
+363 TVRKIFL
-370 RLASYIIIKGM
+370 RLASYIILKGM
-381 VIGNVAGIAICLVQ
+381 LIGNVVGIAICLVQ
-395 QWFRIIPLDP
+395 QWFHIIPLDP

-414 MQVGLGWLIILNVVM
+414 MQVGAGWLIILNVAM

-437 LIPSAVISRIVP
+437 LIPCAVISRITP